1 MSTPGRAQL
10 AIARDAA
17 YFAGHF
23 PGDPI
28 VPGAQLLD
36 LVVQTLQARPGE
48 LGGPIE
54 VVVAKFLHPVR
65 PGDQPVLTW
74 EPQRGTIR
82 FELRVEGRCV
92 ASGAVRA
99 VASPGPGG

>member
-1 MSTPGRAQL
+1 MSRPGRVALLVAQ
-10 AIARDAA
+10 DAA
-17 YFAGHF
+17 FFAGHF

-36 LVVQTLQARPGE
+36 LVVQALRVRLPELQ
-48 LGGPIE
+48 GPLE

-65 PGDQPVLTW
+65 PGDQPELAWAPRRDTFSFEVL
-74 EPQRGTIR
+74 
-82 FELRVEGRCV
+82 VDGRCV

-99 VASPGPGG
+99 SAPPGPGG